1 MDKNM
6 TKKIDLSQA
15 TFIIPLK
22 IDSDD
27 RIRNIITVVCFLLK
41 IFDTNIVV
49 KEVDENQLFKDY
61 ALPQISEFLE
71 DDIKNLNYIF
81 EKSNNSVFHRM
92 EIINEMISQSNTKII
107 VNYDCDVLLKPETYQ
122 KSYDMILNNFY
133 DVVYPYGF
141 GNFQKQIFADD
152 EIITEFLNKNFD
164 FNILEK
170 KHQPYPAEYGHVQ
183 FFNRESY
190 ISAGMENE
198 NFVSW
203 SPEDKERFFRFTTL
217 GYNVGRI
224 DDYVYH
230 LEHSRGQNSDYSN
243 PHLLKNMQLW
253 EYLQKL
259 NKHQLTNYYQSQKYL
274 RKYKCY
280 NNNI

>member
-15 TFIIPLK
+15 TFITPLK

-27 RIRNIITVVCFLLK
+27 RIRNIITVICFLLK
-41 IFDTNIVV
+41 TFDTNILV

-61 ALPQISEFLE
+61 ALPQITEFLE
-71 DDIKNLNYIF
+71 GDIANLNYIF
-81 EKSNNSVFHRM
+81 EKSNDSVFHRM
-92 EIINEMISQSNTKII
+92 KIINEMISQTNTKII
-107 VNYDCDVLLKPETYQ
+107 VNYDCDVLLKPKIYQ
-122 KSYDMILNNFY
+122 KSYDMILNDSY

-141 GNFQKQIFADD
+141 GNFQKQIFVDD
-152 EIITEFLNKNFD
+152 EIATEFLNENFD

-170 KHQPYPAEYGHVQ
+170 KHQLYPAEYGHVQ

-217 GYNVGRI
+217 GYNVGRV

-243 PHLLKNMQLW
+243 PHLQKNMQLW

-259 NKHQLTNYYQSQKYL
+259 NKQQLTNYYQSQKYL

-280 NNNI
+280 NNI